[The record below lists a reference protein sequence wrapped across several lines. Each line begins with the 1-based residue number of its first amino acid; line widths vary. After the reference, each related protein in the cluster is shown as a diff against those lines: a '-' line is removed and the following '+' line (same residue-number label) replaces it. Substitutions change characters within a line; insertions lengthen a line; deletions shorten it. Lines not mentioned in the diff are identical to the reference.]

1 MLSEAQ
7 SINYVHIPRTAGNYT
22 QKQLKAA
29 SCRPGNNF
37 NSTSHDVFLHKGEN
51 HLRFGTIRN
60 PFDHIYSYFKFHQ
73 PRHDSYVQG
82 MRGLDFNDYIPR
94 LVEKIITKPLEVQRE
109 EYECLKIKYMSTRPA
124 VTEPP
129 HALTPQALRLAGG
142 EKDKLFPFDDSA
154 AVAQGHGSWM
164 KKEPVLYPRFGGE
177 KDKLFPFDDSA
188 ASNIIPHVFENQHR
202 FPTRLHAPLFLHANH
217 FLWYYFFEKFD
228 FVVRFEDLD
237 NGLEIITRSLGRNNN
252 YERKEKINTSR
263 SRGWRG
269 EEDYRKAYNN
279 KSIELIQLHC
289 KKILTYFRYD
299 FEGPTNKRLLRSP
312 FCTADVL

>member
-1 MLSEAQ
+1 MKTLPIRSARCMLSEAQ

-154 AVAQGHGSWM
+154 A
-164 KKEPVLYPRFGGE
+164 
-177 KDKLFPFDDSA
+177 
-188 ASNIIPHVFENQHR
+188 SNIIPHVFENQHR